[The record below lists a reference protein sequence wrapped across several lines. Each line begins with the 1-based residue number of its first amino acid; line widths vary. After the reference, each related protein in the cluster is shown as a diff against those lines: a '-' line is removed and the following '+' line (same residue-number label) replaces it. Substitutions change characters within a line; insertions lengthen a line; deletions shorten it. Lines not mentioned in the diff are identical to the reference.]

1 MRILLS
7 MLCLSFLY
15 TSCVNDMK
23 EVDELMEDVDA
34 IYMDTARQVRILY
47 SDSAQVQVEI
57 EAPTL
62 VRHLSKEDPRDE
74 FPDGVYVKFY
84 NENKKVSSWLKAD
97 YAVKLENQDII
108 IARYNVQLYN
118 ANQEKLESPELIWNE
133 KEEIMYT
140 DKIVRITK
148 PMSGDTTYGSG
159 FETNQDFSRFEIK
172 QNYTARMNSEEFS
185 KTLDEDDTSTS
196 PKP

>member
-1 MRILLS
+1 MRIIVGIALLG
-7 MLCLSFLY
+7 FLY
-15 TSCVNDMK
+15 SSCVNDMK
-23 EVDELMEDVDA
+23 EVDLLMQDIDA
-34 IYMDTARQVRILY
+34 IYMDTAREVRILY
-47 SDSAQVQVEI
+47 SDSARVQVEI

-62 VRHLSKEDPRDE
+62 VRHLSKDDPRDE

-84 NENKKVSSWLKAD
+84 NGNQKVSSWLRAD
-97 YAVKLENQDII
+97 YAVKLEKQDII

-148 PMSGDTTYGSG
+148 PMTGDTTYGSG

-172 QNYTARMNSEEFS
+172 QNYTARMNSDEFS
-185 KTLDEDDTSTS
+185 KSLDNNDSSRT
-196 PKP
+196 P

>member
-7 MLCLSFLY
+7 ILCLSFLY

-23 EVDELMEDVDA
+23 EVDELMQDVDA

-185 KTLDEDDTSTS
+185 KTLDEDDTSPS